1 MTTIGP
7 EDLQRMRREGAA
19 FQLIDVREPY
29 EAERCT
35 LGGTLIPMG
44 ELLDRLEEIRRDVPV
59 VVHCRSGNRA
69 LAVITALERRHGFT
83 NLIQLEGGIQAYAAR
98 VDPGLRCD

>member
-1 MTTIGP
+1 M
-7 EDLQRMRREGAA
+7 LREGSQ

-44 ELLDRLEEIRRDVPV
+44 DLLDRLNEIRRDVPV

-83 NLIQLEGGIQAYAAR
+83 NLIQLEGGIQAYAAQ
-98 VDPGLRCD
+98 VDPGISCD

>member
-7 EDLQRMRREGAA
+7 EELHRMRRDGVP
-19 FQLIDVREPY
+19 FQLVDVRESY

-44 ELLDRLEEIRRDVPV
+44 ELLDRLHEIRRDVPV

-98 VDPGLRCD
+98 LDPGMRCE

>member
-7 EDLQRMRREGAA
+7 EELHRMRRDGTA
-19 FQLIDVREPY
+19 FQLLDVREPY

-35 LGGTLIPMG
+35 LGGMLIPMG
-44 ELLDRLEEIRRDVPV
+44 DLLDRLNEIRRDVPV

-98 VDPGLRCD
+98 VDPGISCD